1 MHQFVIKESTF
12 PSNPKE
18 ALRVGFAN
26 AEKKFLELCQ
36 NENGII
42 DKSGSCAIV
51 ALIVEEMCYIAN
63 VGDSRAILS
72 RYYYFFNTLVIKD
85 KSFIH

>member
-1 MHQFVIKESTF
+1 MK
-12 PSNPKE
+12 N
-18 ALRVGFAN
+18 GFAN
-26 AEKKFLELCQ
+26 AEKKFIELCQ
-36 NENGII
+36 NEQGII

-72 RYYYFFNTLVIKD
+72 R
-85 KSFIH
+85 